1 MALPKLETP
10 IYELELPSTGEKV
23 KYRPF
28 LVKEHKNL
36 MIAMESK
43 EDSQLRDSLAS
54 IISECTFNKI
64 DPFEVSMFDIEFM
77 FLRIRGKSVGE
88 KIKLNVLCPDD
99 NKTRVDV
106 EINLEDIDVHMKAEH
121 TNEVDVTDNIKIFM
135 KYPALNDM
143 IDIAAQQ
150 ETAQTAQVFTLI
162 KRCVNE
168 IHEGETVHNRVDMSE
183 KDLEE
188 FIDSLTTET
197 FEKLGNFF
205 ETMPKV
211 MHVMKVKNPKTKK
224 TGEVVIEGIQNFFG

>member
-28 LVKEHKNL
+28 LVKEQKNL
-36 MIAMESK
+36 MIAMES
-43 EDSQLRDSLAS
+43 EEETQLRDSLAS

-64 DPFEVSMFDIEFM
+64 DPFEVPMFDIEFM

-88 KIKLNVLCPDD
+88 KVKLNVLCPDD

-106 EINLEDIDVHMKAEH
+106 EVNLEDIDVHMKAEH
-121 TNEVDVTDNIKIFM
+121 TNEVSVTDNIKIYM

-143 IDIAAQQ
+143 LDIQTDDQ
-150 ETAQTAQVFTLI
+150 ETAQVFTMI

-168 IHEGETVHNRVDMSE
+168 IHEGETIHHRVDISE
-183 KDLEE
+183 KDLDE
-188 FIDSLTTET
+188 FIDNLTTET

-211 MHVMKVKNPKTKK
+211 MHVMKIKNPKTKK

>member
-28 LVKEHKNL
+28 LVKEQKNL
-36 MIAMESK
+36 MIAMES
-43 EDSQLRDSLAS
+43 EEETQLRDSLAS

-64 DPFEVSMFDIEFM
+64 DPFEVPMFDIEFM

-88 KIKLNVLCPDD
+88 KVKLNVLCPDD

-106 EINLEDIDVHMKAEH
+106 EVNLEDIDVHMKAEH
-121 TNEVDVTDNIKIFM
+121 TNEVSVTDNIKIYM

-143 IDIAAQQ
+143 LDIQTDDQ
-150 ETAQTAQVFTLI
+150 ETAQVFTMI

-168 IHEGETVHNRVDMSE
+168 IHEGETIHHRVDISE
-183 KDLEE
+183 KDLDE
-188 FIDSLTTET
+188 FIDNLTTET

-211 MHVMKVKNPKTKK
+211 MHVIKVKNPKTKK

>member
-10 IYELELPSTGEKV
+10 IYELELPSTGKKI

-36 MIAMESK
+36 MIALES
-43 EDSQLRDSLAS
+43 EEETQLRDSLAS
-54 IISECTFNKI
+54 IISGCTFNKI
-64 DPFEVSMFDIEFM
+64 DPFEVPMFDIEFM

-106 EINLEDIDVHMKAEH
+106 EINLGDIDVHMKAEH
-121 TNEVDVTDNIKIFM
+121 TNEVSVTDDIKIIM
-135 KYPALNDM
+135 RYPSLNDIVDIKDNQE
-143 IDIAAQQ
+143 ID
-150 ETAQTAQVFTLI
+150 QVFSMI

-168 IHEGETVHNRVDMSE
+168 VHEGETIHRRIDFSE
-183 KDLEE
+183 KDLDE

-197 FEKLGNFF
+197 FENLGDFF
-205 ETMPKV
+205 QTMPKV
-211 MHVMKVKNPKTKK
+211 MHVLKIKNPKTKK

>member
-10 IYELELPSTGEKV
+10 IYELELPSTGKKI

-36 MIAMESK
+36 MIALES
-43 EDSQLRDSLAS
+43 EEETQLRDSLAS
-54 IISECTFNKI
+54 IISGCTFNKI
-64 DPFEVSMFDIEFM
+64 DPFEVPMFDIEFM

-88 KIKLNVLCPDD
+88 KVKLNVLCPDD

-106 EINLEDIDVHMKAEH
+106 EINLGDINVHMKAEH
-121 TNEVDVTDNIKIFM
+121 TNEVSVTDDIKIIM
-135 KYPALNDM
+135 RYPSLNDIVDIKDNQE
-143 IDIAAQQ
+143 ID
-150 ETAQTAQVFTLI
+150 QVFSMI

-168 IHEGETVHNRVDMSE
+168 VHEGETIHRRVDMSE

-188 FIDSLTTET
+188 FIGNLTTET

-211 MHVMKVKNPKTKK
+211 MHVMKIKNPKTKK

>member
-10 IYELELPSTGEKV
+10 IYELELPSTGEKI

-28 LVKEHKNL
+28 LVKEQKNL
-36 MIAMESK
+36 MIAMESE
-43 EDSQLRDSLAS
+43 EDTQIRYSLAS

-64 DPFEVSMFDIEFM
+64 DPFEVPMFDIEFM

-88 KIKLNVLCPDD
+88 KVKLNVLCPDD
-99 NKTRVDV
+99 NKTRTEI

-121 TNEVDVTDNIKIFM
+121 TNEINVTDNIKIFM

-143 IDIAAQQ
+143 TDIVGQQ
-150 ETAQTAQVFTLI
+150 ETAQVFTLI
-162 KRCVNE
+162 QRCINE
-168 IHEGETVHNRVDMSE
+168 VHEGETVHNRVDMSE

-188 FIDSLTTET
+188 FIDNLTTET

-211 MHVMKVKNPKTKK
+211 IHVIKVKNPKTKK